1 MSDVLVAHPLL
12 LLALRL
18 ETLERLAWLP
28 LLGGRFVLG
37 GASDSRVRSGSP
49 EARRVSPEFHGS
61 AVSQEGQVSR
71 AASTGAPHDGH
82 LRAGLTGGF

>member
-18 ETLERLAWLP
+18 EILERLAWLP
-28 LLGGRFVLG
+28 ALGRFVLG

-61 AVSQEGQVSR
+61 AVSQEGQVPR